1 MSATGSADED
11 VVIIPSVEAG
21 DERARDM
28 SCGAEEEAVDD
39 VVDKIADDH
48 GDGECG
54 KIRAVGSELIDP

>member
-1 MSATGSADED
+1 
-11 VVIIPSVEAG
+11 
-21 DERARDM
+21 M